1 MEYNLED
8 IIKKCDV
15 EKLIEG
21 ELCYKD
27 NLPYDLSEIDKDN
40 DNFIKMRYLEG
51 LITEEEHTKYNSD
64 EDFYKIY
71 QSYVFNDTDVLS
83 DEFEIKDEDKDNLII
98 SRMLLDSCSEY
109 MERFNK
115 IMFRLYFEMNE
126 ERLEGL
132 VQQIYD
138 EYGWAKEYIEKYSD
152 NELGLIFRPNDKN
165 YNEIYGIKEAIEEV
179 EESNEVKTCSN
190 STFDEYDWIQI
201 NFGGK

>member
-1 MEYNLED
+1 MEYNLEN

-15 EKLIEG
+15 KKLIEG

-115 IMFRLYFEMNE
+115 IMFRLYFEKGEN
-126 ERLEGL
+126 RLKGL
-132 VQQIYD
+132 VQNIYD
-138 EYGWAKEYIEKYSD
+138 NYDWAKSYIDTHSD

>member
-71 QSYVFNDTDVLS
+71 QSYVFNDTDVLY

-115 IMFRLYFEMNE
+115 IMFRLYFEKREN
-126 ERLEGL
+126 RLEGL
-132 VQQIYD
+132 VQNIYD
-138 EYGWAKEYIEKYSD
+138 NYDWAKS
-152 NELGLIFRPNDKN
+152 
-165 YNEIYGIKEAIEEV
+165 
-179 EESNEVKTCSN
+179 
-190 STFDEYDWIQI
+190 
-201 NFGGK
+201 

>member
-15 EKLIEG
+15 KRLIEG

-27 NLPYDLSEIDKDN
+27 NLPYESSDIGKDN
-40 DNFIKMRYLEG
+40 ENYIKMKYLEG
-51 LITEEEHTKYNSD
+51 SITKEEHMGYTSD
-64 EDFYKIY
+64 EEFYEIY
-71 QSYVFNDTDVLS
+71 KNYIFNEDDAFTMKL
-83 DEFEIKDEDKDNLII
+83 KKEDKDKLII
-98 SRMLLDSCSEY
+98 YRMLLDSCSEY

-115 IMFRLYFEMNE
+115 IMFRLYFEKE
-126 ERLEGL
+126 ENRLEGL
-132 VQQIYD
+132 VQNIYD
-138 EYGWAKEYIEKYSD
+138 NYDWAKSYIDTHSD

>member
-1 MEYNLED
+1 M
-8 IIKKCDV
+8 
-15 EKLIEG
+15 IEG

-40 DNFIKMRYLEG
+40 DNYIKMRYLEG

-98 SRMLLDSCSEY
+98 FRMLLDSCSVY

-115 IMFRLYFEMNE
+115 IMFRLYFEMGEN
-126 ERLEGL
+126 RLKGL
-132 VQQIYD
+132 VHNIHDNY
-138 EYGWAKEYIEKYSD
+138 EWAKSYIDTHSD

-165 YNEIYGIKEAIEEV
+165 YNEIYGIQEVVEEV

-190 STFDEYDWIQI
+190 STFDEEDWILKK
-201 NFGGK
+201 FGG